1 MATERSKRGTYKP
14 KEVSEVKLEKYFKEV
29 IKQEQ
34 DNGK

>member
-1 MATERSKRGTYKP
+1 MSERTKRGNYKP
-14 KEVSEVKLEKYFKEV
+14 KECSEVKLEKYFKEI

>member
-1 MATERSKRGTYKP
+1 MSERTKRGVYKP
-14 KEVSEVKLEKYFKEV
+14 KEGSVVKLEKYFKEI

>member
-1 MATERSKRGTYKP
+1 MAAERSKRGTYKP
-14 KEVSEVKLEKYFKEV
+14 KEGSEVKLEKYFKEV